1 MNHPKPRPDI
11 ATSQDKLVA
20 EILAVVYQINHLSLA
35 DAEAELSP
43 TILHVRVTEY
53 FQIEPTIERHL
64 SLGGPTLAG
73 ITTAMLRTRQL
84 QVLQELQVVLAKGER
99 PFGGAA

>member
-1 MNHPKPRPDI
+1 MTKPLEKRLRE
-11 ATSQDKLVA
+11 ATQGELVA
-20 EILAVVYQINHLSLA
+20 EILALVYQINHLSLA

-53 FQIEPTIERHL
+53 FQNAPTIDKNL

-84 QVLQELQVVLAKGER
+84 QVLQELQDVLAKGER